1 MRWRAA
7 LRIAWRICLPVAGW
21 YLRHAHLY
29 LLRPRT
35 ADGLVRRL
43 MKPLESLES
52 PQTTAPISPES
63 ANGAHPAPVSAD
75 AAAPRAP
82 DQRPPARLV
91 ILVRHGETTYN
102 VERRLPGQLAG
113 VALTDEGRRQ
123 AQRAAVALS
132 GLPISAVVASPLER
146 ARATAE
152 ILARGWALPV
162 RTDPRLMDTDVGSW
176 SGALVD
182 DLNKHDPAWKAFVE
196 HPNQPPAGVE
206 GFEAVR
212 ARAVAA
218 VEDALKDAAT
228 GNYLVVVAHADIIK
242 LILAHYTAMET
253 EAARFIAIGNCAIS
267 ALALTG
273 EAMPH
278 LLAINWTAAPGW
290 LMPPPLAAAQAT
302 AQSAAQAAAQTPGGA
317 AAPAPPSAEAASP
330 QPAARSE

>member
-7 LRIAWRICLPVAGW
+7 FRVARRVCLPVAAW
-21 YLRHAHLY
+21 YLRYGYLY

-35 ADGLVRRL
+35 VDGLVRRL
-43 MKPLESLES
+43 MEPLHTTS
-52 PQTTAPISPES
+52 PASPES
-63 ANGAHPAPVSAD
+63 ANGAHPAPQG
-75 AAAPRAP
+75 APAERTAE
-82 DQRPPARLV
+82 QRPPARLV

-132 GLPISAVVASPLER
+132 GLPISAVIASPLER
-146 ARATAE
+146 ARETAE

-162 RTDPRLMDTDVGSW
+162 RTDPRLLDTDVGSW
-176 SGALVD
+176 AGALLD
-182 DLNKHDPAWKAFVE
+182 ELNKTDPAWKAFVE

-206 GFEAVR
+206 GFAAVR

-218 VEDALKDAAT
+218 VEDALRDAAT
-228 GNYLVVVAHADIIK
+228 GNYLVVVAHADVIK

-267 ALALTG
+267 ALAFMG

-290 LMPPPLAAAQAT
+290 LMPPPLAAAQA
-302 AQSAAQAAAQTPGGA
+302 AAQPAVQAATQTPGGA
-317 AAPAPPSAEAASP
+317 SAPAPEAAASP
-330 QPAARSE
+330 QHAERSE

>member
-1 MRWRAA
+1 MRWRVAV
-7 LRIAWRICLPVAGW
+7 RIAWRICLPVAGW
-21 YLRHAHLY
+21 YLRHGQLY

-43 MKPLESLES
+43 MEPLESLHTTS
-52 PQTTAPISPES
+52 PSAPAT
-63 ANGAHPAPVSAD
+63 ANGAHPVPESAT
-75 AAAPRAP
+75 AERTPE
-82 DQRPPARLV
+82 QRPPARLV
-91 ILVRHGETTYN
+91 ILVRHGETNYN

-113 VALTDEGRRQ
+113 VTLTDEGRRQ

-132 GLPISAVVASPLER
+132 GLPISAVIASPLER

-152 ILARGWALPV
+152 IIARGWALPV
-162 RTDPRLMDTDVGSW
+162 RTDPRLKDTDVGSW
-176 SGALVD
+176 SGALID
-182 DLNKHDPAWKAFVE
+182 DLNKTDPAWKAFVE
-196 HPNQPPAGVE
+196 HPSQPPAGVE

-218 VEDALKDAAT
+218 VDDALKDAAT
-228 GNYLVVVAHADIIK
+228 GNYLVMVAHADVIK

-267 ALALTG
+267 ALAFTA

-290 LMPPPLAAAQAT
+290 LMPPPLAAAQAA
-302 AQSAAQAAAQTPGGA
+302 AQPAAQASSQTPGGA
-317 AAPAPPSAEAASP
+317 AASAPDEAAPS
-330 QPAARSE
+330 QPPARSE

>member
-1 MRWRAA
+1 M
-7 LRIAWRICLPVAGW
+7 
-21 YLRHAHLY
+21 
-29 LLRPRT
+29 
-35 ADGLVRRL
+35 
-43 MKPLESLES
+43 ESLES
-52 PQTTAPISPES
+52 SHATAPESP
-63 ANGAHPAPVSAD
+63 NGAHPAPVSD
-75 AAAPRAP
+75 GAAAERTPE
-82 DQRPPARLV
+82 QRPPARLV

-132 GLPISAVVASPLER
+132 GLPISAVIASPLER
-146 ARATAE
+146 ARETAA

-176 SGALVD
+176 SGAVID
-182 DLNKHDPAWKAFVE
+182 DLNKNDPAWKAFVE

-206 GFEAVR
+206 GFAAVR

-253 EAARFIAIGNCAIS
+253 EAARFIVIGNCAIS
-267 ALALTG
+267 ALAFTG
-273 EAMPH
+273 EPLPH

-290 LMPPPLAAAQAT
+290 LMPPPLAAAQAA
-302 AQSAAQAAAQTPGGA
+302 AQPAAQAAAQTPGGA
-317 AAPAPPSAEAASP
+317 SAPAPTPDEAASP
-330 QPAARSE
+330 QQPVRSE

>member
-7 LRIAWRICLPVAGW
+7 FRIAWRVCLPVAGW
-21 YLRHAHLY
+21 YLRHGHLY

-43 MKPLESLES
+43 MESLQS
-52 PQTTAPISPES
+52 LQPTAPTSSEA
-63 ANGAHPAPVSAD
+63 ANGAHPAAED
-75 AAAPRAP
+75 AAAERKPE
-82 DQRPPARLV
+82 QRPPARLV

-132 GLPISAVVASPLER
+132 GLPISAVIASPLER
-146 ARATAE
+146 ARETAE

-162 RTDPRLMDTDVGSW
+162 RTDPQLMDTDVGSW

-182 DLNKHDPAWKAFVE
+182 DLNKNDPAWKAFVE

-218 VEDALKDAAT
+218 VDDALKDATT
-228 GNYLVVVAHADIIK
+228 GNYLVLVAHADIIK

-267 ALALTG
+267 ALAFTG

-290 LMPPPLAAAQAT
+290 LMPPPLAAAQA
-302 AQSAAQAAAQTPGGA
+302 AAQPAVQASSQTPGGA
-317 AAPAPPSAEAASP
+317 VAPAPTSAETASP
-330 QPAARSE
+330 QPPVRSE